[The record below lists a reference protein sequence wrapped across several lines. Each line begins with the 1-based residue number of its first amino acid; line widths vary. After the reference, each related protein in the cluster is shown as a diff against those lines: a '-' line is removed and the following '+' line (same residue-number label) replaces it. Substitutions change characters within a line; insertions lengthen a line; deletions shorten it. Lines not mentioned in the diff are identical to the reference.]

1 MHWTIVTQDSENESF
16 QRLEMENES
25 NPYKYQRLI
34 VRALAGVVWFLH
46 TFEIPVQIWGT

>member
-16 QRLEMENES
+16 QRLEMENKP